1 MAMQYYLY
9 VRWGTGVQSPP
20 SAPRHNNNDRRP
32 RRPRSG
38 CSSVEW
44 KQVGLQ
50 PLRNEQGH
58 VIGQKETLCDC
69 LHGER
74 IARLALFE
82 PRFDEQGALV
92 GYEEKIRGGVQLRDL
107 NGRRIGTRFADL
119 RTRANN
125 PNSKGLTIIV
135 RGAPPERAATAS
147 VTTMDELVNLA
158 GLSPYFN

>member
-1 MAMQYYLY
+1 MTYYLY
-9 VRWGTGVQSPP
+9 VRSGTGVESCPMRLTTITIIVGL
-20 SAPRHNNNDRRP
+20 AALA
-32 RRPRSG
+32 SG

-44 KQVGLQ
+44 KQVSVQ

-82 PRFDEQGALV
+82 PRFDEHGVLV
-92 GYEEKIRGGVQLRDL
+92 GYEEKMRGGVQLRDL

-125 PNSKGLTIIV
+125 PQSKGLTIIV
-135 RGAPPERAATAS
+135 HGQPAARAATAS
-147 VTTMDELVNLA
+147 VTTMDQLVNLA
-158 GLSPYFN
+158 GLAPYLN